1 MSGVGPTKADETYD
15 IMDAGPI
22 LNAHPQFLTHSIN
35 TQELEA
41 DENHD
46 VATDHQAFPRSS
58 DDREHSRTHMNISYM
73 AGAGPTKAHNSR
85 IMNLPRADILWGKSN
100 GCNIVIEPQATF

>member
-1 MSGVGPTKADETYD
+1 MPAQF
-15 IMDAGPI
+15 

-41 DENHD
+41 DENYD

-58 DDREHSRTHMNISYM
+58 DDRAHSRTHMNISYM
-73 AGAGPTKAHNSR
+73 ADVGPTKAHNSR
-85 IMNLPRADILWGKSN
+85 ILKAPRADILSGKST
-100 GCNIVIEPQATF
+100 GCNIDNEPQATV